1 MDDQEAMAIDNQGNQ
16 NSNGHAIQAL
26 DNNGHPQTHGT
37 VSSSS
42 GEILGVQNVI
52 TTVMSSTNGSHSTES
67 VPERNSPDTQVH
79 NQNQMTPTSISPNPH
94 CNEIDVSHVK
104 VEQPEA
110 MPLIIKQEVIS
121 SGHGGKSGRFIVL
134 STVL

>member
-26 DNNGHPQTHGT
+26 DNNGHPQAHGT

-42 GEILGVQNVI
+42 GEILGGQN
-52 TTVMSSTNGSHSTES
+52 VMSSTNGSHSTES

-94 CNEIDVSHVK
+94 CNEIDTSHIK

-121 SGHGGKSGRFIVL
+121 SGHGGKS
-134 STVL
+134 T